1 MARRILAWLPLPLFL
16 ILCIAGFTHRNSLL
30 EEWYL
35 WRLTSEDE
43 EVVSAAVKELHKLGS
58 KKTVYVLFEN
68 YKRKFASSDSEI
80 LSISECIE
88 ELRHQHIEEVYHLNE
103 RNFVNIGFSRDV
115 VPPDIYKTTDE
126 QKMELLLL
134 QEIRWLEKQ
143 GY

>member
-1 MARRILAWLPLPLFL
+1 MVRRVLTWLPLPLFL

-43 EVVSAAVKELHKLGS
+43 EVVSSAVKALHKLGS
-58 KKTVYVLFEN
+58 KKTVYVIFEN
-68 YKRKFASSDSEI
+68 YKRKCASTDSEI
-80 LSISECIE
+80 LSISERKE
-88 ELRHQHIEEVYHLNE
+88 ELLRLGRRDFSNLS
-103 RNFVNIGFSRDV
+103 FSRYV

-126 QKMELLLL
+126 QRMELLLL